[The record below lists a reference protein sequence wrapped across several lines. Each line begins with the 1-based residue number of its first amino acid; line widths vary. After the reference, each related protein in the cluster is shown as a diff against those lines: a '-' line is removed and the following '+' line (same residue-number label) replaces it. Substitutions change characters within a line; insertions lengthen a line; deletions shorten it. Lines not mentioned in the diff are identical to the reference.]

1 MAKYNYASKIENVK
15 CAKAVGRDLP
25 ISPKHSVE
33 VCNLIR
39 NMPVEKAKKFL
50 QDITEKKLAVPY
62 RKFQQDLAHRKNI
75 GPGRFPV
82 KTCENILEML
92 KAAEA
97 NAVFKGLGKGLFIK
111 SIVPQRAAK
120 QWHYGR
126 KRRRHMKRAHI
137 EIVLEEGTPKEIKK
151 TFRTFKRMRHMARK

>member
-1 MAKYNYASKIENVK
+1 MAKYKYASKIENGK
-15 CAKAVGRDLP
+15 NAKAVGRDLP
-25 ISPKHSVE
+25 ASIKHSLE
-33 VCNLIR
+33 VCNMIR
-39 NMPVEKAKKFL
+39 NKNVEKAKKTL
-50 QDITEKKLAVPY
+50 MDVIGKKEAVPY

-82 KTCENILEML
+82 KTCENILETL

-97 NAVFKGLGKGLFIK
+97 NAVFKGLGKDLFIK

-137 EIVLEEGTPKEIKK
+137 EIVLESGTPKEIKK
-151 TFRTFKRMRHMARK
+151 IFRPFKRMRHMARR